1 MLGISRT
8 SSRALCRKLRN
19 IVVASLL
26 TRPRIVSQTLLVMG
40 ATLSPSLSA
49 LLPAQPQMNAIIND
63 VVDEVEGY
71 AHLAPSL
78 RLSADILREADNRRR
93 LELTAPIPSSGS

>member
-1 MLGISRT
+1 
-8 SSRALCRKLRN
+8 
-19 IVVASLL
+19 
-26 TRPRIVSQTLLVMG
+26 MG

-49 LLPAQPQMNAIIND
+49 LLPAQNQMNAIIDD
-63 VVDEVEGY
+63 VVVEIERY

-93 LELTAPIPSSGS
+93 LELTVPLIPVAHTLNHGGNLTIAHQMP